1 MNMKDLNKIAKE
13 TKVVKRNVEPET
25 TEVTLNPRYNFTN
38 CETVYDIEDGYY
50 NAYVE
55 TLSLSNKMATIR
67 LYLKNSHTNKGVMLN
82 YAIGLATDAY
92 TKQHTTD
99 LQLQLG
105 TDKEFLKKHSEFW
118 KGYMFNL
125 NDLLA
130 QGFSEDEAK
139 AVILNNTP
147 KWYKEGYYK
156 DLGNI
161 VVKASHYVNKA
172 KEVKLQLGF
181 NEYIINKATK

>member
-13 TKVVKRNVEPET
+13 TKVVKIQVEPET
-25 TEVTLNPRYNFTN
+25 TEVTLNPKYNFN
-38 CETVYDIEDGYY
+38 SCETVYDIKDGYY

-55 TLSLSNKMATIR
+55 TLALSDKMATIK

-82 YAIGLATDAY
+82 YNIGLATEYY

-99 LQLQLG
+99 LQLQIG
-105 TDKEFLKKHSEFW
+105 TDKEFLKKHSDFW
-118 KGYMFNL
+118 KAYLFNL

-130 QGFSEDEAK
+130 QGFSEEEAK

-147 KWYKEGYYK
+147 KWYKEGFYK

-161 VVKASHYVNKA
+161 VVKASHYIGKDN
-172 KEVKLQLGF
+172 ETKLQLGF